1 MFKRGLVG
9 HTRVVTKENSKGV
22 RLQRYLQG
30 LSRYI
35 TIQQLRQMD
44 TEWWQ
49 QTVSRVRVRVKA
61 RVILADF
68 ER

>member
-49 QTVSRVRVRVKA
+49 QTVSRVRVRVKV
-61 RVILADF
+61 RVRVLADF
-68 ER
+68 

>member
-9 HTRVVTKENSKGV
+9 HTRVVTKENREGV

-30 LSRYI
+30 SKRYI